1 MKTKYNKL
9 QKSGKKILA
18 VVLALG
24 VVASIGYFG
33 VNSVLA
39 DDDNPMHNT
48 LISRIAQKFNLKEDD
63 VKAVFEA
70 VRDEHQEQ
78 MKKDREES
86 LSKAVSDGVITE
98 KQKQAILV
106 KMDENMGLRNVRR
119 EEMRSW
125 FLSQGIDETKLRDY
139 LGPKD
144 GRGPRGN

>member
-1 MKTKYNKL
+1 MKTKYDKL
-9 QKSGKKILA
+9 QKSSKKILA

-98 KQKQAILV
+98 KQKQSILA

-125 FLSQGIDETKLRDY
+125 FQSQGVDETTLRDY